1 MRMEAKIIN
10 KQEIASLLDRLIREY
25 EVFAPVNK
33 GDRICFERIN
43 SGSEAFLDYQNSRIP
58 PKGLLLP
65 QWEVLFSYHTTPGA
79 VEMEEPPSP
88 ERQRLVFGIRPCD
101 ARSFTLL
108 DKVFNGEC
116 PDPYYVSRRQGTVV
130 VGLGCPKPRATC
142 FCTSV
147 NGGPFST
154 GGSDLLLVD
163 IGDEYVIQVISDEGA
178 RLLEGSGLKD
188 AGEKKLALAA
198 GAVRVAEAS
207 LEAGVP
213 TEGLKEKLD
222 RSFNDPVWQQL
233 TEKCLGC
240 GVCTYLCPT
249 CHCFDIVDEGAGS
262 DGDRIRLWDSCQFP
276 LFTLQA
282 SGVNPRPTVR
292 ERYRQRIMHKFS
304 HFIDNYG
311 EFGCVGCGRCV
322 TECPVNLDIR
332 QVLFAISQLEGVK

>member
-1 MRMEAKIIN
+1 MEAKIIN
-10 KQEIASLLDRLIREY
+10 KREIASLLDRLIKEY

-79 VEMEEPPSP
+79 VEMEEPPPP

-116 PDPYYVSRRQGTVV
+116 PDPYYVNRRQGTVV
-130 VGLGCPKPRATC
+130 VSLGCLKPRATC

-178 RLLEGSGLKD
+178 RLLEGSGLED
-188 AGEKKLALAA
+188 AGESKLALAA

-207 LEAGVP
+207 LEAGVA

-262 DGDRIRLWDSCQFP
+262 DGNRIRLWDSCQFP

>member
-10 KQEIASLLDRLIREY
+10 KREIASLLDRLIKGY

-79 VEMEEPPSP
+79 VEIEEPPPP

-108 DKVFNGEC
+108 DKVFDGEC
-116 PDPYYVSRRQGTVV
+116 PDPYYVNRRQGTVV
-130 VGLGCPKPRATC
+130 VSLGCPKPRATC

-188 AGEKKLALAA
+188 AGENKLVLVA

-207 LEAGVP
+207 LEAGVA
-213 TEGLKEKLD
+213 TKGLKEKLD
-222 RSFNDPVWQQL
+222 HSFNDPIWQQL

-332 QVLFAISQLEGVK
+332 QVLNAISQLEGVR